1 MDSELD
7 SYLTSPEALKQSAF
21 LDETVIHPGDDINGF
36 IAVALLGRGASCEVW
51 RVHDK
56 ARKCDVALKLFCA
69 NTGSAPNRQDDGS
82 PVLRERFLTEARLL
96 SSIRH
101 PNIIRTYQSGTFRG
115 EPYFT
120 MELLRP
126 LPERMRPRQIIA
138 LGLDLCKALEY
149 LHSLSIIHRDIK
161 PDNILV
167 APDGHYVLADLGIVR
182 IDDASLSQFA
192 RGVDNHNP
200 TIADGNDHVLGTPGY
215 AAPEQL
221 TGQATTPATDIH
233 ALGILFDTLFE
244 HHPPFFWKL
253 FIRRMTSSLP
263 AFRYSDIR
271 RVRWGLLS
279 FKYRGIAPLGFFLFL
294 LIALGGFFSEFSNPT
309 WKPLPPGCIEKRLM
323 TINGTKRS
331 FFYPHITLPDNDSY
345 TRGDLVR
352 APNTWYDCE
361 TGKKVHY
368 RSKVVIQGPGR
379 LFVPRIVGAEV
390 HLISN
395 VTLVTSSEPPPNSQF
410 RQHFP
415 NPIPVDTNGVSMLL
429 PTFTVTPGSKL
440 IRKR

>member
-7 SYLTSPEALKQSAF
+7 NYLTSPDALKQTAY
-21 LDETVIHPGDDINGF
+21 LDESVIRPGDDINGF
-36 IAVALLGRGASCEVW
+36 TAVALLGRGASCEVW
-51 RVHDK
+51 RAHDE
-56 ARKCDVALKLFCA
+56 RQKCDIALKLF
-69 NTGSAPNRQDDGS
+69 TGKQHGS
-82 PVLRERFLTEARLL
+82 RSILLRERFLSEARLL
-96 SSIRH
+96 ASIRH
-101 PNIIRTYQSGTFRG
+101 PNIIHTYQSGTFRG

-138 LGLDLCKALEY
+138 LGLDLCKALDH

-182 IDDASLSQFA
+182 IDDEALSKFA
-192 RGVDNHNP
+192 HGSHNDNL
-200 TIADGNDHVLGTPGY
+200 TLADGKDHALGTPGY

-221 TGQATTPATDIH
+221 AGQGTTPATDIH
-233 ALGILFDTLFE
+233 ALGVLFDTLFE
-244 HHPPFFWKL
+244 HRPPFFWRL
-253 FIRRMTSSLP
+253 FILRMTSSLP

-279 FKYRGIAPLGFFLFL
+279 FKYRWIAHLGLALFL
-294 LIALGGFFSEFSNPT
+294 LIGLGGIINEFCNPT
-309 WKPLPPGCIEKRLM
+309 WQPLPPECIERHRM
-323 TINGTKRS
+323 TIDGTKRT
-331 FFYPHITLPDNDSY
+331 FFYPHITLPGKGSY
-345 TRGDLVR
+345 TQGDLIR
-352 APNTWYDCE
+352 APLTWYDLE
-361 TGKKVHY
+361 TGKKVYY

-379 LFVPRIVGAEV
+379 FFAPHIAGAEV

-395 VTLVTSSEPPPNSQF
+395 VTLVTSSEPLTNSQV
-410 RQHFP
+410 RQHFST
-415 NPIPVDTNGVSMLL
+415 PIPIDTNGISMLL

-440 IRKR
+440 IRKP